1 MRAWRRVL
9 SQACHTRW
17 SGGNGES
24 GRRRAAF
31 VLSLVLAGTVLLCGT
46 ASAQTDGGWL
56 AVGAGIVTRTS
67 PEPDA
72 GNNHAL
78 AFVFRLGEP
87 RTGWGIR
94 YGFNWFATDLD
105 RPLSG
110 SLQPFGR
117 LRVRPLLGGYGYGV
131 RVKDALL
138 SFNLK
143 GGYAFTSFAMQP
155 AFSDAYRSTLN
166 TNRVRVSAANTFVI
180 KPEVNAWIDMTR
192 KVGLNISA
200 GYMLARP
207 ELSLTS
213 DAGTERRRVRADMF
227 IVQVGAVYSIF

>member
-1 MRAWRRVL
+1 MRAWRPSVGRAWQRVL
-9 SQACHTRW
+9 ASASPARGWRQPA
-17 SGGNGES
+17 G
-24 GRRRAAF
+24 
-31 VLSLVLAGTVLLCGT
+31 VVVLALVCSAWLCGE

-78 AFVFRLGEP
+78 AIVFRLGEP

-110 SLQPFGR
+110 ALQPFGR

-155 AFSDAYRSTLN
+155 SFSEAYRSTLN
-166 TNRVRVSAANTFVI
+166 TSRVRASAANTFVL
-180 KPEVNAWIDMTR
+180 KPEVNAWIDLTR
-192 KVGLNISA
+192 KVGLNVSA

-207 ELSLTS
+207 QLSLTS

-227 IVQVGAVYSIF
+227 IFQVGAVYTLF